1 MVSPSHFVAV
11 IAFAACR
18 SAPEWLER
26 PSRSSFPWPRI
37 CLSTAP
43 PGKHWECIRT
53 DPPIPLVPY
62 RATGDCRLSDA
73 GYRRRHGAARHGGE
87 PRRRPPTAVPQQL

>member
-53 DPPIPLVPY
+53 
-62 RATGDCRLSDA
+62 
-73 GYRRRHGAARHGGE
+73 
-87 PRRRPPTAVPQQL
+87 